1 MNIEVNGHH
10 IPTNKQGFI
19 SNPGDWSEGFTK
31 AVAEKDGIELF
42 VDHWE
47 LIWYV
52 REFYEEKQ
60 TAPTMHT
67 VVRTLGPKNARHHD
81 QKEYENHI
89 YSLFHTDPCH
99 EVCKLAGLPMPQPDD

>member
-1 MNIEVNGHH
+1 MNIQVNGQH
-10 IPTNKQGFI
+10 IPTNEQGFI
-19 SNPGDWSEGFTK
+19 CNPNDWNEGFTR
-31 AVAEKDGIELF
+31 AVAEQDGIDLY

-60 TAPTMHT
+60 TTPTMHT
-67 VVRTLGPKNARHHD
+67 VVRTLGKKNTRFHD
-81 QKEYENHI
+81 QKEYEKHI
-89 YSLFHTDPCH
+89 YSLFSTDPCH